1 LMTDDISMNALQGHL
16 AERAQKAWA
25 VGCDLVLHC
34 NGNLQDML
42 SLASVAPQPT
52 AQTLRRIAQ
61 VIANQPKPVPVDIQQ
76 LKEEF
81 DALMNE

>member
-1 LMTDDISMNALQGHL
+1 
-16 AERAQKAWA
+16 
-25 VGCDLVLHC
+25 
-34 NGNLQDML
+34 
-42 SLASVAPQPT
+42 VAPQPT